1 MAQCSPSTASGGFR
15 GLVIGLFRLPV
26 RSAFFVK
33 PPLADF
39 RAGGKRFSFDFS
51 APPKGGRKKTKQ
63 NLRFRLGFLS
73 SFLFCFP

>member
-1 MAQCSPSTASGGFR
+1 MSAVDRMGGFR

-26 RSAFFVK
+26 RSAFSSSR
-33 PPLADF
+33 LWAGF
-39 RAGGKRFSFDFS
+39 RAGGKRFSFVFS

-63 NLRFRLGFLS
+63 NRRFRLGFPS